1 MDIIIEGL
9 ISVRDGPALAAPNPN
24 SKPTY
29 QMPSFRPCALIK
41 AQGLKEGIWYV
52 GFEFGFGAANAGP
65 SLTEIKP
72 SMIMSINNLTLVRL
86 KEGEPVPS
94 FAVDAAKIV

>member
-1 MDIIIEGL
+1 MGEA
-9 ISVRDGPALAAPNPN
+9 ALFKFELSQVA
-24 SKPTY
+24 T
-29 QMPSFRPCALIK
+29 ALIK

-94 FAVDAAKIV
+94 FAVDAAQIV